1 MPSIAPIGQ
10 TAPFDRRQ
18 LQKRNAVEKHQCPVQ
33 RRLMLA
39 GYTPISDKAAHC
51 RLQNPIAQPVQ
62 FVRQLL
68 IPLNAIAQR
77 FRHFELSAQD
87 GKRSRYRPCFRCLSR
102 SWPECRQTN
111 PAQSQ
116 TLPSLCSRNSIVSD
130 NKIRLSACAFGF
142 CVFRTA
148 DAKTA
153 SR

>member
-51 RLQNPIAQPVQ
+51 RLQNPIAQLVQ

-77 FRHFELSAQD
+77 FRHFELSTQD
-87 GKRSRYRPCFRCLSR
+87 GKRFVPRPIFAIQALLQLFVTLLARMSANKSCAVSNATFSILS
-102 SWPECRQTN
+102 
-111 PAQSQ
+111 
-116 TLPSLCSRNSIVSD
+116 
-130 NKIRLSACAFGF
+130 
-142 CVFRTA
+142 
-148 DAKTA
+148 
-153 SR
+153 